1 MKNLGLAIPFD
12 VKVLN
17 ENIIKRILHKIQK
30 FLKMFLIRSVDILV
44 SMIRNNNFNS
54 RNYSNKI
61 NLY

>member
-44 SMIRNNNFNS
+44 SMIRNNNFNF

>member
-30 FLKMFLIRSVDILV
+30 FSKMFLIRSVDIFV

-54 RNYSNKI
+54 HNYSNKI

>member
-30 FLKMFLIRSVDILV
+30 FLKMFLIRSVDILI

>member
-44 SMIRNNNFNS
+44 SMIRNNNVNS

>member
-30 FLKMFLIRSVDILV
+30 FLKMFLIRIVDILV